1 MVACA
6 RVCVCV
12 SECAS
17 ACLQKL
23 SSLNDTLPP
32 LPLTEREIDMKMAEK
47 WEQRGEMER
56 REMDEKKGERK
67 RKEGGM
73 RWKVRRQRKI

>member
-1 MVACA
+1 MRVRA
-6 RVCVCV
+6 RASRSVRRHVCK
-12 SECAS
+12 
-17 ACLQKL
+17 KL

-56 REMDEKKGERK
+56 REMDEKKGEGK